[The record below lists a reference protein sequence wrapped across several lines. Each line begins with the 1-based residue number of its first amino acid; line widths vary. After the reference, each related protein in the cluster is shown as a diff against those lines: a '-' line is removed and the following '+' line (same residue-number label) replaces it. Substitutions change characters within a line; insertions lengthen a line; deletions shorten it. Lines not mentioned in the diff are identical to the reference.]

1 MVKTLVLIIIRP
13 VSTLEGTMQPEK
25 FESLISP
32 PWPAAPVESIYYYPP
47 HLQRQ
52 QAELVN
58 FERNDEANNNLDR
71 IAVLGY
77 D

>member
-1 MVKTLVLIIIRP
+1 
-13 VSTLEGTMQPEK
+13 MQPGK

-32 PWPAAPVESIYYYPP
+32 PWPADQSESKYYNPP
-47 HLQRQ
+47 HLQPQ
-52 QAELVN
+52 QSDLAN
-58 FERNDEANNNLDR
+58 FERNDKTEDKLDH